1 MNADKD
7 FARRVTLSPADVVA
21 GFRVATTRD
30 HFDHATETFS
40 ERECTIVVGYDYVAD
55 YQEGYAYG
63 LKQDSAGADR
73 HILFLAMGIY
83 DRAGGPLTNS
93 PNNLLY
99 GYIHGKHRRETGKDC
114 LAAECFAAKCGHSD
128 HFPKP
133 IVKELPKGRA
143 IRSEKHEKWV
153 VMRNLIDPQQLT
165 WATPSTGKTL
175 GEVAGAAL
183 REILASK

>member
-21 GFRVATTRD
+21 GFRVATTREYY
-30 HFDHATETFS
+30 DHASETFS
-40 ERECTIVVGYDYVAD
+40 TGECTIVVGYDYVAD

-73 HILFLAMGIY
+73 HILFLAGGIH
-83 DRAGGPLTNS
+83 DRAGAPLTNS

-99 GYIHGKHRRETGKDC
+99 GYIHGKHRREMGSDC
-114 LAAECFAAKCGHSD
+114 PAALTFAAKCGRSD

-133 IVKELPKGRA
+133 IAKEVRKGRA
-143 IRSEKHEKWV
+143 IGEENHEKWV
-153 VMRNLIDPQQLT
+153 SMRGMIDAQQLT
-165 WATPSTGKTL
+165 WSVPSVGKSL